1 MKEGI
6 FSFIWAGICA
16 LLSVWLV
23 LYVDAKSVF
32 LTTTFFQQLWMQSMI
47 LDGQLEKFCFS
58 VYTWFT
64 GLLEYTNYSKW
75 HFGTYRMD
83 SPFGNC
89 RRNYCCRLL
98 VCIMASNLY
107 LRERVVFKS

>member
-1 MKEGI
+1 
-6 FSFIWAGICA
+6 
-16 LLSVWLV
+16 
-23 LYVDAKSVF
+23 
-32 LTTTFFQQLWMQSMI
+32 MI
-47 LDGQLEKFCFS
+47 LDGQLEKFIPR
-58 VYTWFT
+58 
-64 GLLEYTNYSKW
+64 LLGYWNTQIIRKW

-98 VCIMASNLY
+98 VCIMAGNMY

>member
-1 MKEGI
+1 
-6 FSFIWAGICA
+6 
-16 LLSVWLV
+16 
-23 LYVDAKSVF
+23 
-32 LTTTFFQQLWMQSMI
+32 MI

-64 GLLEYTNYSKW
+64 GLLEYTNYSE
-75 HFGTYRMD
+75 MD

-98 VCIMASNLY
+98 VCIMAGNMY